1 MSFKYSTNTIDTN
14 GGAGNYIKLK
24 CTVDDIEYI
33 VLYGHLYPN
42 SSKVKIGDKVSS
54 WQQIAGVGTTGYSTG
69 NHLHYQVSENG
80 KVIDG
85 LSLVDFNKENESSK
99 IHPTLPSTYPIFG
112 SENEPHNPFN

>member
-1 MSFKYSTNTIDTN
+1 M
-14 GGAGNYIKLK
+14 
-24 CTVDDIEYI
+24 
-33 VLYGHLYPN
+33 LYGHLYPN

-85 LSLVDFNKENESSK
+85 LSLVDFNKENETAK
-99 IHPTLPSTYPIFG
+99 IHPTLPSIYPTLG
-112 SENEPHNPFN
+112 NENESHNPFN

>member
-1 MSFKYSTNTIDTN
+1 M
-14 GGAGNYIKLK
+14 
-24 CTVDDIEYI
+24 
-33 VLYGHLYPN
+33 LYGHLYPN

-85 LSLVDFNKENESSK
+85 LSLVDFNKENETSK
-99 IHPTLPSTYPIFG
+99 IHPTLSSTYPTLG